1 LQLRAVI
8 HKAKVLLELLD
19 LAELRTVLD
28 GSKELLKNAP
38 PPEAQVQK
46 TITRLAEFGQSAL
59 YELDEFLAMH
69 PVTK

>member
-1 LQLRAVI
+1 VI

-19 LAELRTVLD
+19 LAELRAVLD

-46 TITRLAEFGQSAL
+46 TITHLANS
-59 YELDEFLAMH
+59 DS
-69 PVTK
+69 PPCTNWTNSWRCIP

>member
-1 LQLRAVI
+1 
-8 HKAKVLLELLD
+8 
-19 LAELRTVLD
+19 VLD

-46 TITRLAEFGQSAL
+46 TITHLAEFGQSVL
-59 YELDEFLAMH
+59 CELEEFLACI